1 MTDLMHTLSKM
12 TTEELVQIL
21 CGEGGDEL
29 QSQHALDIV
38 IELLEKRMTPEQW
51 EKLHEDMGA

>member
-1 MTDLMHTLSKM
+1 MTDLMHALSKM

-21 CGEGGDEL
+21 CGEGGDAFK
-29 QSQHALDIV
+29 SQHALDIV

-51 EKLHEDMGA
+51 EKLHEEMGA

>member
-1 MTDLMHTLSKM
+1 MHTLSKM

-21 CGEGGDEL
+21 CGEGGDAFK
-29 QSQHALDIV
+29 SQHALDIV

-51 EKLHEDMGA
+51 EKLHEEMEA